1 MAKQAKKLTQ
11 EDLDKLNN
19 IKDHYSKITEELG
32 LIQLNQINLNNRKLQ
47 AEKYLEELKIT
58 ESELTKLLLDK
69 YGSGNINTSTG
80 EIT

>member
-69 YGSGNINTSTG
+69 YGSGNINTNTG